1 MNGVVAMLDELCTR
15 GEINLRSLGADEA
28 PVFLGVL
35 DERRCASAELSLA
48 VFSNDRP
55 NSLEI
60 VPTVGLFD
68 ESQRF
73 QILGGIAYGAGA
85 EIQGLGQR
93 MDARPLVGV
102 MLRKKSIRY
111 SVRVSS
117 VSPSMMSSTSRQ

>member
-93 MDARPLVGV
+93 MDCL
-102 MLRKKSIRY
+102 LY
-111 SVRVSS
+111 
-117 VSPSMMSSTSRQ
+117 TSRCV

>member
-1 MNGVVAMLDELCTR
+1 MSRQLEGGLNGVVAMLDELCTR

-93 MDARPLVGV
+93 MDARPLVGGHAEEKEHTV
-102 MLRKKSIRY
+102 FG
-111 SVRVSS
+111 
-117 VSPSMMSSTSRQ
+117 